1 MYTLYRLNESEL
13 DDRFIENLK
22 TLFKGKEIE
31 IVISEVDETAYLLQ
45 SEPNRE
51 RLLQTIQRINSQQNL
66 IEAPTNA
73 LQ

>member
-1 MYTLYRLNESEL
+1 MYTVYRLNEREL
-13 DDRFIENLK
+13 DDQFVENLK

-31 IVISEVDETAYLLQ
+31 IVISEVDETVYLFK

-51 RLLQTIQRINSQQNL
+51 RLIQAIQRINSQQNL
-66 IEAPTNA
+66 IEVPTTA